1 MFDPAKLTFGFDDL
15 SICPKIKATD
25 RKIAVDKNCVLQKNG
40 KSRFL
45 ITITDASDL
54 DRAAKDK
61 SNYYIAKFNDIV
73 LLMSILFDNNLDNVI
88 PQFDV
93 KDLLAN
99 KKMIMA
105 NLVESKDKFD
115 VIINIGDN
123 IGDLF
128 ELRSSEYAE
137 FMSLFNAIYRVN
149 GNDTTVSMLYDM
161 KAVGIIVDRT
171 VGNIAISTGASNI
184 IRCFRSVS
192 NVFGSDAI
200 KYVDLLESTKNNY
213 VRVIADYDKDDP
225 FAIKTVALGAQFIVL
240 DMPIDDA
247 KNKIAEIEEMWL
259 RFLRFVN
266 TSDFNDLFRYVEC
279 GLISK

>member
-1 MFDPAKLTFGFDDL
+1 MFDPSKLTFGFDDL

-45 ITITDASDL
+45 ITIRDANDL
-54 DRAAKDK
+54 SLAAKDK
-61 SNYYIAKFNDIV
+61 SNYYIAKFNDV
-73 LLMSILFDNNLDNVI
+73 ELLMSIMFDSNFDNII

-115 VIINIGDN
+115 VIINIGEN

-128 ELRSSEYAE
+128 ELRSLENAE

-149 GNDTTVSMLYDM
+149 GNDVTVSMLCDM
-161 KAVGIIVDRT
+161 KGLGIIVDRT
-171 VGNIAISTGASNI
+171 IGNLAISSGASSI
-184 IRCFRSVS
+184 SRCFRSVS
-192 NVFGSDAI
+192 NAFGSDAI
-200 KYVDLLESTKNNY
+200 KYVDLLEATKNNY

-266 TSDFNDLFRYVEC
+266 SSDFNDLFRYVEC

>member
-61 SNYYIAKFNDIV
+61 SNYYIAKFNDIA

-171 VGNIAISTGASNI
+171 VGNIAISTGASSI

-213 VRVIADYDKDDP
+213 VRVIVDYDKDDP

-266 TSDFNDLFRYVEC
+266 TSDFNDLFRFVEC